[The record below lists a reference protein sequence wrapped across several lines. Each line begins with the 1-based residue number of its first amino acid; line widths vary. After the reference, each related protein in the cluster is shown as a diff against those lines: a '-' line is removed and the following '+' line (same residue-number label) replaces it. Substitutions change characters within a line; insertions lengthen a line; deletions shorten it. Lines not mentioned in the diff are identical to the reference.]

1 MPIFKKIFFIHYVQ
15 SLAAVMKI
23 AKFILHS
30 IFFQIIIILLL
41 FSYVFTESKIKLK
54 M

>member
-1 MPIFKKIFFIHYVQ
+1 MPVFKKIISIHYVQ

-30 IFFQIIIILLL
+30 IYHYTTNMGLQ
-41 FSYVFTESKIKLK
+41 K
-54 M
+54 

>member
-1 MPIFKKIFFIHYVQ
+1 MLIFKKIISLHYVQ

-30 IFFQIIIILLL
+30 ILHTDL
-41 FSYVFTESKIKLK
+41 ED
-54 M
+54 

>member
-1 MPIFKKIFFIHYVQ
+1 MPIFNKIIFIHYVQ

-30 IFFQIIIILLL
+30 IYQELH
-41 FSYVFTESKIKLK
+41 STKTNT
-54 M
+54 